1 MACGLKIKNDWIE
14 WLLNE
19 WLINWSRSHFGL
31 CFGETSVFEMNNGRA
46 VGRKTC
52 HDIGRASLWK
62 ETPLVVEGILISLFH
77 IQMPIRKE
85 PGSMW
90 IEPGFNFNGC
100 EEVLLLWELMSGL
113 TARTNC
119 NWSWLWV
126 YLLQS
131 LLANSSCNY
140 TFAMIAEWCKWSH
153 FSCDMAVMSGVQLC

>member
-31 CFGETSVFEMNNGRA
+31 CFGKTSVFEMNNGRA

-90 IEPGFNFNGC
+90 IEPGF
-100 EEVLLLWELMSGL
+100 VLCSEGKI
-113 TARTNC
+113 TARISDDQINLSDSTLAIRAKIRRCARILNFDTPAG
-119 NWSWLWV
+119 WLLALSGIAF
-126 YLLQS
+126 YFLLQ
-131 LLANSSCNY
+131 CGFVPF
-140 TFAMIAEWCKWSH
+140 TP
-153 FSCDMAVMSGVQLC
+153 